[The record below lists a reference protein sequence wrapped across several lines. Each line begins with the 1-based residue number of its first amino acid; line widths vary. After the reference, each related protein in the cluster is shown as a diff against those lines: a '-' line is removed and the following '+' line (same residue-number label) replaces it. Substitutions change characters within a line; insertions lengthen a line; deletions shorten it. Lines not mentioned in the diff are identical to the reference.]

1 MMKRFS
7 KVVMFVVLAAVFAG
21 IFMIVAT
28 VPQMVVEVW
37 KYMSIDLGYKW
48 VINMLVGFL
57 AAIAVNVICS
67 RAGWGKVGTVV
78 LAIVVMLVVIV
89 AFECVVW
96 HPKEFG
102 GMIASKLSPTKIIY
116 MLLGILASMF
126 SYVVVEISQKAPTEQ
141 RDNPQPQPR
150 QASGQGAGSREPRSG
165 RNDPM
170 KD

>member
-1 MMKRFS
+1 MSKKFS

-21 IFMIVAT
+21 IFMVVAT

-37 KYMSIDLGYKW
+37 KYMGIDLGYKW
-48 VINMLVGFL
+48 VINMSVGFL
-57 AAIAVNVICS
+57 AAIGVNVICKKANWG
-67 RAGWGKVGTVV
+67 RAATIV

-102 GMIASKLSPTKIIY
+102 GMIVSKLSPTKIIY
-116 MLLGILASMF
+116 MLLGIAASSLA
-126 SYVVVEISQKAPTEQ
+126 YCVVEVSHKAPTTQENSQPPTTTQ
-141 RDNPQPQPR
+141 RQDPKED
-150 QASGQGAGSREPRSG
+150 GSKSRR